1 VQIEHL
7 IAEIVSKPIPSLIVV
22 FNLILIE
29 SLLSVDNAA
38 VLATMV
44 MHLPKDQRGKALRI
58 GLIWAYIFRGL
69 CLLFAYMLIQIWWFK
84 PLGGIYL
91 LFLAIKHFTTKKKHE
106 EPETISDELEHAQRG
121 WLYKHTIGRLGSFWS
136 TVIMVEIMDL
146 AFSIDNVLAANAYT
160 NNIILIWLG
169 VFIGILAMRFV
180 AQRFV
185 RLIEKYPFLDTC
197 AFIVIAM
204 LGIKLTLSI
213 AGHYYPC
220 SGITS
225 FLEGPGPCMELHGK
239 HLQHGEHP
247 VIWGDIFTSVFSI
260 AVFVLPVLSSVLFN
274 FPRHK
279 GRN

>member
-1 VQIEHL
+1 MLKTRVITAL
-7 IAEIVSKPIPSLIVV
+7 TLLAV
-22 FNLILIE
+22 FLP
-29 SLLSVDNAA
+29 
-38 VLATMV
+38 VL
-44 MHLPKDQRGKALRI
+44 
-58 GLIWAYIFRGL
+58 W
-69 CLLFAYMLIQIWWFK
+69 FA
-84 PLGGIYL
+84 P
-91 LFLAIKHFTTKKKHE
+91 
-106 EPETISDELEHAQRG
+106 
-121 WLYKHTIGRLGSFWS
+121 
-136 TVIMVEIMDL
+136 
-146 AFSIDNVLAANAYT
+146 
-160 NNIILIWLG
+160 LIWLG

-247 VIWGDIFTSVFSI
+247 VIWGDILTSVFSI

-274 FPRHK
+274 FPRRK